1 MVTTV
6 KVKSDDIYTS
16 KQKIDTLKNQYQQKY
31 KEINGLVKAIYEAG
45 NWAGS
50 DAQKYNMQLQE
61 FLNDFEDLERKLNDY
76 VIYLDKA
83 AKAYEATQGGTTR
96 QASSLAKDRNG

>member
-1 MVTTV
+1 MANSI

-16 KQKIDTLKNQYQQKY
+16 KQRIDELKNQYKQKY
-31 KEINGLVKAIYEAG
+31 EEINGLVTAINEAG

-50 DAQKYNMQLQE
+50 DAQKYNSQLHG
-61 FLNDFEDLERKLNDY
+61 FLNDFEDMYRKLNDY

-83 AKAYEATQGGTTR
+83 AKAYEATQSGTTR
-96 QASSLAKDRNG
+96 QAGSLARSRNG